1 VIERHQD
8 YQLSIPSL
16 PAGGLESVPLLLD
29 SDAPFALRRIKTR
42 NLGAN
47 GFPTCGFRFRTP
59 RDQYQSPDYRTD
71 WRSDGQGGLFLGR
84 GVAIYPQL
92 VYPANSSILVDIQNQ
107 TGSAISNVRVL
118 FRGSKLFPDG
128 SYPVKTYPPKC
139 SPFPFQ
145 YPLVVPNIPV
155 SGNST
160 VVPGLTCSATLNQI
174 LNINSD
180 ADFVYRYGVADP
192 FAMAVD
198 GGVNPPPQSYTE
210 VYVQL
215 RDEARK
221 PYSNEPIHINDF
233 FGQQNPSQFNVDDP
247 PVHFFPGLITPEI
260 YLLKEE
266 ALYLDIY
273 RDDSAF
279 LGEGQFPVQINFRFG
294 GCKVFNRS

>member
-1 VIERHQD
+1 MIERFQI

-16 PAGGLESVPLLLD
+16 PAGGLEQVPLLLD
-29 SDAPFALRRIKTR
+29 SDAPFAVRRVKTR
-42 NLGAN
+42 NLGEV
-47 GFPTCGFRFRTP
+47 GFPAAGFRFRTP
-59 RDQYQSPDYRTD
+59 RDQYQSPDYRID
-71 WRSDGQGGLFLGR
+71 WVSNGSGVLSPGR
-84 GVAIYPQL
+84 GVQIYPQL
-92 VYPANSSILVDIQNQ
+92 IYPANSSLLVDLQN
-107 TGSAISNVRVL
+107 TTDSPIANVRVM
-118 FRGSKLFPDG
+118 FFGSKLFPDG
-128 SYPVKTYPPKC
+128 SYPLKTYPAKC

-145 YPLVVPNIPV
+145 YPLVVPSIPV

-174 LNINSD
+174 LNVNSD
-180 ADFVYRYGVADP
+180 SDFVYRYGVADP
-192 FAMAVD
+192 FQLVVD
-198 GGVNPPPQSYTE
+198 GGVNPPPQSFTE

-233 FGQQNPSQFNVDDP
+233 FGQQVPSANDVDDLQ
-247 PVHFFPGLITPEI
+247 VNFFPGLMLPEI

-279 LGEGQFPVQINFRFG
+279 ANQFPVQIHFRFG
-294 GCKVFNRS
+294 GVKVFQR

>member
-1 VIERHQD
+1 MIERHQD
-8 YQLSIPSL
+8 YQLSIPTL
-16 PAGGLESVPLLLD
+16 PAGGLQQVPLLLD
-29 SDAPFALRRIKTR
+29 SDAPFALRRVKTR

-47 GFPTCGFRFRTP
+47 GFPACGFRFRTP
-59 RDQYQSPDYRTD
+59 RDQYQSPDYRID
-71 WRSDGQGGLFLGR
+71 WASDGQGELFRAR
-84 GVAIYPQL
+84 GVLIYPQL
-92 VYPANSSILVDIQNQ
+92 IYPANSSILVDIQNQ
-107 TGSAISNVRVL
+107 TGSPISNVRIL

-128 SYPVKTYPPKC
+128 AYPIKTYPSKC
-139 SPFPFQ
+139 SLLPFQ

-155 SGNST
+155 TGNSQ
-160 VVPGLTCSATLNQI
+160 VVPGLNTSATLNQI

-180 ADFVYRYGVADP
+180 SDFVYRYGVADP
-192 FAMAVD
+192 FAIAID
-198 GGVNPPPQSYTE
+198 GGANPPPQSYTE

-221 PYSNEPIHINDF
+221 PYSNEPIHIDDF
-233 FGQQNPSQFNVDDP
+233 FGELNPSQFNVDDP
-247 PVHFFPGLITPEI
+247 PVHFFPGLMTPEI

-279 LGEGQFPVQINFRFG
+279 TQQFPVQIHFRFG